1 MHIYIYLGAS
11 GDCHVGSR
19 RVYFD
24 IFLRFPTLRLFLRIL
39 RSLVRA
45 SIRLNSA
52 LLLLLLLIVS
62 VDWQVAV
69 SSDWMVIVNNL
80 MTIMQHGG
88 GGGREN

>member
-45 SIRLNSA
+45 SIRLISA
-52 LLLLLLLIVS
+52 LLLLLVVS
-62 VDWQVAV
+62 VVWQVAV